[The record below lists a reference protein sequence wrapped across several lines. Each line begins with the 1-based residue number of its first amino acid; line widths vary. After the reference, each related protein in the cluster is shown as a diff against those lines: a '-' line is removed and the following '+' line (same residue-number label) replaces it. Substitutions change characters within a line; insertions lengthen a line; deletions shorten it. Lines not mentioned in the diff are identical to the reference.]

1 MSHPVETEKSLPIAL
16 SREERVRQK
25 AIQTLD
31 ELSKKQSQASLLL
44 LKLQQY
50 FLTWSIITVTSFVVL
65 VYFGSSLFCLS
76 PLLKDSYFCR
86 DIGSNNSDL
95 IGLIAASI
103 SVIGVIQT
111 ANKGIFIRKLTYD
124 LEQSRIRYNVLLND
138 VYTDTKV
145 KESNFNTLSS
155 REEK

>member
-1 MSHPVETEKSLPIAL
+1 M
-16 SREERVRQK
+16 
-25 AIQTLD
+25 
-31 ELSKKQSQASLLL
+31 
-44 LKLQQY
+44 
-50 FLTWSIITVTSFVVL
+50 
-65 VYFGSSLFCLS
+65 
-76 PLLKDSYFCR
+76 
-86 DIGSNNSDL
+86 
-95 IGLIAASI
+95 
-103 SVIGVIQT
+103 IGVIQT